1 MKVGFRVDSS
11 NKIGLGHLHRSIS
24 LANEFK
30 KQKTKTFFL
39 TSNFIN
45 NSDELIKKNGFYL
58 QQLNKKLISEKNF
71 KKKPLKM
78 MH

>member
-30 KQKTKTFFL
+30 KQKAKY
-39 TSNFIN
+39 
-45 NSDELIKKNGFYL
+45 K
-58 QQLNKKLISEKNF
+58 F
-71 KKKPLKM
+71 KKTYQIQNSTNNVKK
-78 MH
+78 